1 MPQLSLPKLLVI
13 AAVVVAGGVA
23 IGVSTVSSLEAN
35 SACDYPVVP
44 GGASALVSAS
54 VNAEAVPEVAF
65 PTPLITTGH
74 EMSIVSVGEGDA
86 AQQGDAIDF
95 DVSVF
100 VGSDGQF
107 LTGSSYDPA
116 NPVRRV
122 IDNTG
127 DDFFASVLECQ
138 RPGAQVVMTSPIIDV
153 FGPIEGDDYTSN
165 DSTIVL
171 VIDVHQTYPSRAE
184 GSPRLPQ
191 SGMPTVVQAPS
202 GEHGLSFPN
211 APIPE
216 QLRVSVLR
224 QGSGPLV
231 ADGDV
236 MVANFTAAVW
246 NTRTLLGT
254 SFDSGIPLSLLV
266 SDSSQS
272 AGGEGVV
279 AGLAQALIGQSV
291 GSQILVSV
299 PPELGYAPGTAP
311 AGVSDGST
319 LVYVVDILGLGN

>member
-74 EMSIVSVGEGDA
+74 EMSIVSAGEGEA

-216 QLRVSVLR
+216 QLRVSVLK

>member
-216 QLRVSVLR
+216 QLRVSVLK